1 MILANQYDA
10 FTLDT
15 EQQNVVS
22 AFLSGQNVMVEAPP
36 GTGKTYL
43 GVALAAS
50 CIRYDVLSDHGNV
63 LFLTFSKN
71 ARVQIEAQMERLFSE
86 GKINSKERRHIAI
99 SNYHSFFFECLQ
111 KKKAL
116 WGVKGRIR
124 VGSLK
129 ARETMLKKLAKKDG
143 SKKSKN
149 WEYAL
154 LSSAFALQKFH
165 ATVILGSCAIEC
177 PSHLKDKAFDIAVQC
192 LYSAHPHYDD
202 FAPLMLDLLESSP
215 AFLRYLRAKYPVIV
229 LDEFQD
235 TDRLQW
241 EIINIWKP
249 SRLVILY
256 DRFQMIYEWR
266 GSSLQRIN
274 DLRSALGPFQEFN
287 LQTIHR
293 NKSGGKGLAQFLMA
307 LREDNLEGENAHKLP
322 GAVHAEWLKLKK
334 MEAHSI
340 APPAK
345 RARPWISFILDE
357 CRQTKK
363 RAAVIT
369 RGNDL
374 SIKLQRMLSDKGKG
388 KTARPFFP
396 CRRITSNDSIEEILR
411 DRIEGLKSIKTGSP
425 LASWLGECIDI
436 LVGGKQRITV
446 ERSKDSVKV
455 EFASLV
461 KKAIKTGTGTL
472 GDLLPIGRADK
483 TCWMKVQP
491 SFDCLVNKVCN
502 WKINDL
508 GDCLQSVI
516 DISWQLS
523 RHYDFCL
530 DPDALYL
537 FKALT
542 TAAYRLPEHVE
553 PIEAI
558 ERLEDALL
566 QASFLAIRK
575 TSKFPVFLS
584 AHQSKGREFDH
595 VIIPWL
601 ANVPEDKT
609 KYYEGMN
616 QFGKITGDVM
626 RDDEE
631 RRLLYVAFSRA
642 KERVT
647 ILYPEESPSTLL
659 RQWGL
664 LRG

>member
-1 MILANQYDA
+1 LKLTNQDNV
-10 FTLDT
+10 FDLDVDQL
-15 EQQNVVS
+15 EAVS
-22 AFLSGQNVMVEAPP
+22 AFVSGHNIMVEAPP

-50 CIRYDVLSDHGNV
+50 CIRHDILSDHGNA

-71 ARVQIEAQMERLFSE
+71 ARVQIEQQMARLFSE
-86 GKINSKERRHIAI
+86 GKINSKERRKIAI
-99 SNYHSFFFECLQ
+99 SNYHSFFFDCLQ
-111 KKKAL
+111 KRKAL

-129 ARETMLKKLAKKDG
+129 ARETMLKKFVKKDD
-143 SKKSKN
+143 SRKSKN
-149 WEYAL
+149 WEHEL
-154 LSSAFALQKFH
+154 LPLAFALQKFH
-165 ATVILGSCAIEC
+165 ATDILGSCAIES

-202 FAPLMLDLLESSP
+202 FAPLVLDLLESSP

-307 LREDNLEGENAHKLP
+307 LREDNLEGEKAHKLP

-363 RAAVIT
+363 LVAVIT

-374 SIKLQRMLSDKGKG
+374 SKNLHRMLSNKGT
-388 KTARPFFP
+388 TARPFFP
-396 CRRITSNDSIEEILR
+396 CRRITSNDSIEEVLR
-411 DRIEGLKSIKTGSP
+411 DRVENLKSIQTGVTS
-425 LASWLGECIDI
+425 AFWLGECIDI
-436 LVGGKQRITV
+436 LVGGKKRITV
-446 ERSKDSVKV
+446 KRSQEKEKV
-455 EFASLV
+455 EFASLT
-461 KKAIKTGTGTL
+461 KKAIRKGTCSL
-472 GDLLPIGRADK
+472 SNLLPIGKVDEA
-483 TCWMKVQP
+483 CWMKVQP
-491 SFDCLVNKVCN
+491 DFDCLVNKARN
-502 WKINDL
+502 WNINDL
-508 GDCLQSVI
+508 GDCLQFVI

-523 RHYDFCL
+523 KHYNFCL

-537 FKALT
+537 FKVLAKAL
-542 TAAYRLPEHVE
+542 YKLPPHVE
-553 PIEAI
+553 TAEAI
-558 ERLEDALL
+558 EKLEGALL
-566 QASFLAIRK
+566 QASFLASRR
-575 TSKFPVFLS
+575 TSNFPVFLS

-609 KYYEGMN
+609 KYYEGIN

-631 RRLLYVAFSRA
+631 RRVLYVALSRA

>member
-1 MILANQYDA
+1 LSLNKQNNA
-10 FTLDT
+10 FNLDD
-15 EQQNVVS
+15 EQRHVVS
-22 AFLSGQNVMVEAPP
+22 AFVSGHNVMVEAPP

-50 CIRYDVLSDHGNV
+50 CIRHDILSDHGNV
-63 LFLTFSKN
+63 LFPTFSKN
-71 ARVQIEAQMERLFSE
+71 ARVQIEQQMARLFSE
-86 GKINSKERRHIAI
+86 GKINSKERQHLAI

-129 ARETMLKKLAKKDG
+129 VRETMLKKLAKKDD

-154 LSSAFALQKFH
+154 LSLAFALQKFH
-165 ATVILGSCAIEC
+165 ATDILGSCAIEC
-177 PSHLKDKAFDIAVQC
+177 PSHLKDKAFDIAVKC

-266 GSSLQRIN
+266 GSTLQRID
-274 DLRSALGPFQEFN
+274 DLKKAFGPFREFN
-287 LQTIHR
+287 LKTIHR
-293 NKSGGKGLAQFLMA
+293 NKSGGKGAATFLMA
-307 LREDNLEGENAHKLP
+307 LREDNLQGKKAYKLP
-322 GAVHAEWLKLKK
+322 GSGHAEWLELKK
-334 MEAHSI
+334 MKTQSA
-340 APPAK
+340 APPAN
-345 RARPWISFILDE
+345 RARPWISSILKE
-357 CRQTKK
+357 CHQTKK
-363 RAAVIT
+363 LVAVIT

-374 SIKLQRMLSDKGKG
+374 SINLHRMLSNKGT
-388 KTARPFFP
+388 TARPFFP
-396 CRRITSNDSIEEILR
+396 CRRITSNDSIEEVLR
-411 DRIEGLKSIKTGSP
+411 DRIENLKSIQTGSAF
-425 LASWLGECIDI
+425 ASWFGEGIDI
-436 LVGGKQRITV
+436 LVGGKKRITV
-446 ERSKDSVKV
+446 KRSKDSVKV
-455 EFASLV
+455 EFASLI
-461 KKAIKTGTGTL
+461 KKAIKTGTCSL
-472 GDLLPIGRADK
+472 SDLLPIGKVDK
-483 TCWMKVQP
+483 TCWMKVQL
-491 SFDCLVNKVCN
+491 SFDCLVNKACN
-502 WKINDL
+502 WNINDL

-523 RHYDFCL
+523 KHYNFCL

-537 FKALT
+537 FKVLT
-542 TAAYRLPEHVE
+542 KAVYKLPPHVE
-553 PIEAI
+553 TAEAI

-566 QASFLAIRK
+566 QASFLALRR
-575 TSKFPVFLS
+575 TSNFPVFLS

-609 KYYEGMN
+609 KDYEGMN

-631 RRLLYVAFSRA
+631 RRVLYVALSRA

-647 ILYPEESPSTLL
+647 ILYPEESPSPLL

-664 LRG
+664 IQG

>member
-10 FTLDT
+10 FNLDV
-15 EQQNVVS
+15 EQQHVVS

-43 GVALAAS
+43 GVALAVS
-50 CIRYDVLSDHGNV
+50 CIRHDVLSDHENV

-71 ARVQIEAQMERLFSE
+71 ARVQIEQQTQQFTSE
-86 GKINSKERRHIAI
+86 QKISPEERRHLKI

-111 KKKAL
+111 KRKAL

-129 ARETMLKKLAKKDG
+129 ARERGLKELEGKNALKKSGHWDYK
-143 SKKSKN
+143 
-149 WEYAL
+149 L
-154 LSSAFALQKFH
+154 LSAAFSLSRFQANEIFGPCL
-165 ATVILGSCAIEC
+165 ANC
-177 PSHLKDKAFDIAVQC
+177 PSYLKDDAFDIARQC
-192 LYSAHPHYDD
+192 LYNTRLHYDD

-215 AFLRYLRAKYPVIV
+215 SFLAYLRARYPILI

-241 EIINIWKP
+241 EIIRTWHP
-249 SRLVILY
+249 SRLVVLY

-266 GSSLQRIN
+266 GSSLLRIN
-274 DLRSALGPFQEFN
+274 DLKSALGPFQEFN

-293 NKSGGKGLAQFLMA
+293 NKSGGRGLAQFLMA
-307 LREDNLEGENAHKLP
+307 LREDNLQGENASRLP
-322 GAVHAEWLKLKK
+322 GLVHTEWLELKK
-334 MEAHSI
+334 MKNRGA
-340 APPAK
+340 APPAN

-363 RAAVIT
+363 RAAIIT

-374 SIKLQRMLSDKGKG
+374 SINLHRMLSNKGA
-388 KTARPFFP
+388 TARPFFP
-396 CRRITSNDSIEEILR
+396 CRRITSSDSIEEVLR
-411 DRIEGLKSIKTGSP
+411 DRLENLKSIQTGSA
-425 LASWLGECIDI
+425 LAYWLGEGIDM
-436 LVGGKQRITV
+436 LVGGKERITV
-446 ERSKDSVKV
+446 KRSKNSKKVNFAMLLKSAVKTRTY
-455 EFASLV
+455 E
-461 KKAIKTGTGTL
+461 ICG
-472 GDLLPIGRADK
+472 LLPIGRSDEA
-483 TCWMKVQP
+483 CWQGIQP
-491 SFDCLVNKVCN
+491 CFDYLIRNVNN
-502 WKINDL
+502 WNMNNI
-508 GDCLQSVI
+508 GECLQATI
-516 DISWQLS
+516 DIARQLS
-523 RHYDFCL
+523 KHYNFCL

-542 TAAYRLPEHVE
+542 TAAYKLPEHVE
-553 PIEAI
+553 IIEAI

-566 QASFLAIRK
+566 QASFLALRRI
-575 TSKFPVFLS
+575 SKFPVFLS

-609 KYYEGMN
+609 TYYEGMN
-616 QFGKITGDVM
+616 QFGKITGDVI

-631 RRLLYVAFSRA
+631 RRLLYVAISRA

-647 ILYPEESPSTLL
+647 ILYPEESPSPLL

-664 LRG
+664 LRL